1 MQSVLLLARWHIGS
15 CASMILYSGPWSLA
29 LGMIACSWTWSL
41 VLGHDRLFLDMITCS
56 WHWSNERSSACS
68 TLIALG
74 HDHLFLDMIKLP
86 FTRANDQFCSWPWSL
101 RLALDM
107 IVCYWTWSK
116 ADFVIATSKLR
127 SSCKSCH
134 EHFSQNLSSALA
146 LFDPLLDRMLIHCAS
161 CYFQKRYTR

>member
-1 MQSVLLLARWHIGS
+1 MIACSGHDRLFLDMIACSWTWSFVLGHDHLFLLLIKMITCSWHYHLFLD
-15 CASMILYSGPWSLA
+15 MIV
-29 LGMIACSWTWSL
+29 CSWTWSL
-41 VLGHDRLFLDMITCS
+41 VLGIDQTNAVRRVPRCLL
-56 WHWSNERSSACS
+56 
-68 TLIALG
+68 
-74 HDHLFLDMIKLP
+74 LDMIKLP

-107 IVCYWTWSK
+107 IVCSWTWSK